1 MLTKTEAIVLHS
13 LKYGDQRLIID
24 LFTRV
29 HGRVSFIVPLPKSA
43 KGKIKKQ
50 YFQPLTLLNIE
61 CDVRPQAALQK
72 LHDVSLLAPLP
83 SLHYEPSK
91 LAIALFLSE
100 FLYHALKSEQQNEP
114 LFQYIVSGIQWL
126 DGSSGHFANFHLVFL
141 MRLSRFLGFYPNLED
156 DAPGVYFDLRSATFC
171 ASPPLHS
178 DFLMPQE
185 ASHIQLLMR
194 MDFATMYLFRM
205 SRTERNRVLEIL
217 LTYYRLHLPDFPE
230 LRSTS
235 VLHTLFL

>member
-1 MLTKTEAIVLHS
+1 MPTKTEAIVLHS

-83 SLHYEPSK
+83 SLHYEPS
-91 LAIALFLSE
+91 
-100 FLYHALKSEQQNEP
+100 
-114 LFQYIVSGIQWL
+114 
-126 DGSSGHFANFHLVFL
+126 
-141 MRLSRFLGFYPNLED
+141 R
-156 DAPGVYFDLRSATFC
+156 
-171 ASPPLHS
+171 
-178 DFLMPQE
+178 
-185 ASHIQLLMR
+185 
-194 MDFATMYLFRM
+194 
-205 SRTERNRVLEIL
+205 
-217 LTYYRLHLPDFPE
+217 
-230 LRSTS
+230 
-235 VLHTLFL
+235 